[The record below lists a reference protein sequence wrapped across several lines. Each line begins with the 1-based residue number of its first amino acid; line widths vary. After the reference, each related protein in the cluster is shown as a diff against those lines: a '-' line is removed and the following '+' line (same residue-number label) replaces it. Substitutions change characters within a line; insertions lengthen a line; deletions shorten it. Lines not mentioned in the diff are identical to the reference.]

1 MGFMKSVDIVLSEYK
16 LSDAQKNAVVN
27 IMSGGTEKIQV
38 RTYAS
43 LEKKGLIHTTLDG
56 WALDE
61 SFHDKLKAAYSQ
73 PEPRE
78 IDGDFTPENVSR
90 AIQDIESTESD
101 EPAIPFFNRKALR
114 DLRRNQARVN
124 RRMMREQGKRRR
136 KYGADDPKYFRRG
149 YLRMLAETSDTAY
162 DAA

>member
-73 PEPRE
+73 PEPLE
-78 IDGDFTPENVSR
+78 LDEEPVQWDEHLD
-90 AIQDIESTESD
+90 QEQSD

-114 DLRRNQARVN
+114 NLRRNQARVN